1 MADSMAT
8 TAKLPVVTKS
18 PPPDLAPAEIE
29 LLSLTE
35 VEAAARA
42 ARGEANVAAE
52 ATSRSYSRIIVQ
64 NTISFINTLLFSIVV
79 FLAVLGLYSDAA
91 MTAVLVVA
99 NVVVGTFQEIRAK
112 RKLDQIALLTRP
124 TATVIRDKK
133 ERTIDPSQVVKGDLL
148 VLKPG
153 DQVLVDG
160 IVVQDSSLSVDESLL
175 TGESDLVQKAK
186 GAEVFSGSF
195 CMTGSGIYRAEKV
208 GAASLANE
216 MTGQARAYRN
226 VMTPLQREI
235 GFVIRV
241 MVVLM
246 VALGAQVADTFRSL
260 YQDVP
265 LTESVRAAAVIVA
278 LVPQGLIFMVT
289 VTYAM
294 AAVRMS
300 GKGALIQRMNAVES
314 TSQIDTLC
322 MDKTGTLTT
331 NNLALHT
338 VHPLG
343 RSEAEVRQMLG
354 HYAAATPTANR
365 TIDAIRAAGPAEPGT
380 PATEIPF
387 SSARKWSALA
397 FDGSA
402 DAGTFVLGAPEMLQP
417 ALQLGDTHDQRIEVW
432 ADEGLRVLLFGYY
445 PDPNA
450 IDPDNPALPGGMTPL
465 GLLAFSDE
473 LRPEARTTIEGFREA
488 GIGLK
493 IISGDNPDTVA
504 ALAKQA
510 GFPHDLRVVSGLEL
524 EKLDDEALKKVA
536 REVTVFGRIT
546 PSQKESLVKALRA
559 EGHYVAM
566 TGDGVNDVLAL
577 KQANLAIAMQSGS
590 QVTRGVADIVLLQ
603 DSFAALPAAF
613 LEGQRILKGMQDI
626 IRLFLVR
633 TLYVSLIIFAV
644 ARMGEEFPVT
654 PKQNA
659 LLALATVGMPV
670 LFLAAWARPGPT
682 PRRLVPSSSHFVIP
696 AALTIA
702 AVGTIVY
709 MFFLTMTG
717 ELGQARTALTI
728 TTIVCGLAL
737 IVFSEPPTSEWTGGD
752 ELSGD
757 WRPTILAGVT
767 LLIFCIGLY
776 IEPIRNF
783 YELETMPFTSY
794 LIIGLVVTGWSSIL
808 RYLWRLHVVDW
819 SWEHLRDYI
828 VSVRRRMARKKVTVW
843 DQDEDG
849 RDSGTGIRG

>member
-64 NTISFINTLLFSIVV
+64 NTISFINILLFSIVV

-365 TIDAIRAAGPAEPGT
+365 TIDAIRAAG
-380 PATEIPF
+380 
-387 SSARKWSALA
+387 
-397 FDGSA
+397 
-402 DAGTFVLGAPEMLQP
+402 
-417 ALQLGDTHDQRIEVW
+417 
-432 ADEGLRVLLFGYY
+432 
-445 PDPNA
+445 
-450 IDPDNPALPGGMTPL
+450 
-465 GLLAFSDE
+465 
-473 LRPEARTTIEGFREA
+473 
-488 GIGLK
+488 
-493 IISGDNPDTVA
+493 
-504 ALAKQA
+504 
-510 GFPHDLRVVSGLEL
+510 
-524 EKLDDEALKKVA
+524 
-536 REVTVFGRIT
+536 
-546 PSQKESLVKALRA
+546 
-559 EGHYVAM
+559 
-566 TGDGVNDVLAL
+566 
-577 KQANLAIAMQSGS
+577 
-590 QVTRGVADIVLLQ
+590 
-603 DSFAALPAAF
+603 
-613 LEGQRILKGMQDI
+613 
-626 IRLFLVR
+626 
-633 TLYVSLIIFAV
+633 
-644 ARMGEEFPVT
+644 
-654 PKQNA
+654 
-659 LLALATVGMPV
+659 
-670 LFLAAWARPGPT
+670 
-682 PRRLVPSSSHFVIP
+682 
-696 AALTIA
+696 
-702 AVGTIVY
+702 
-709 MFFLTMTG
+709 
-717 ELGQARTALTI
+717 
-728 TTIVCGLAL
+728 
-737 IVFSEPPTSEWTGGD
+737 
-752 ELSGD
+752 
-757 WRPTILAGVT
+757 
-767 LLIFCIGLY
+767 
-776 IEPIRNF
+776 
-783 YELETMPFTSY
+783 
-794 LIIGLVVTGWSSIL
+794 
-808 RYLWRLHVVDW
+808 
-819 SWEHLRDYI
+819 
-828 VSVRRRMARKKVTVW
+828 
-843 DQDEDG
+843 
-849 RDSGTGIRG
+849 

>member
-1 MADSMAT
+1 MAT
-8 TAKLPVVTKS
+8 TAKLPVVA
-18 PPPDLAPAEIE
+18 PPPPPVDAVPPAVE
-29 LLSLTE
+29 LLSLS
-35 VEAAARA
+35 EAEAVARA
-42 ARGEANVAAE
+42 ARGESNVAPV
-52 ATSRSYSRIIVQ
+52 ATSRSYGRIILQ
-64 NTISFINTLLFSIVV
+64 NTASFINILLFSIVI

-133 ERTIDPSQVVKGDLL
+133 ERTVDPSEIVRGDLL

-160 IVVQDSSLSVDESLL
+160 TVVQNSSLSLDESLL
-175 TGESDLVQKAK
+175 TGESDLVQKQM
-186 GAEVFSGSF
+186 GNEVYSGSF

-208 GAASLANE
+208 GTASLANQ

-235 GFVIRV
+235 GFVVRV

-246 VALGAQVADTFRSL
+246 IALGAQVADTFRSL

-265 LTESVRAAAVIVA
+265 LTESVRAAAVIAA
-278 LVPQGLIFMVT
+278 LVPQGLVFMVT

-314 TSQIDTLC
+314 TSQIDVLC

-331 NNLALHT
+331 NNLALHA

-343 RSEAEVRQMLG
+343 RDEAELRRLLCL
-354 HYAAATPTANR
+354 YAASTPTANR
-365 TIDAIRAAGPAEPGT
+365 TIDALRTALT
-380 PATEIPF
+380 ATGRPPRTDIPF
-387 SSARKWSALA
+387 SSARKWSALS
-397 FDGSA
+397 FDGA
-402 DAGTFVLGAPEMLQP
+402 DAGTYVLGAPEMMQP
-417 ALQLGDTHDQRIEVW
+417 ALQLGDTL
-432 ADEGLRVLLFGYY
+432 DEWIAGWTDDGLRVLLFGYY
-445 PDPNA
+445 SDPAA
-450 IDPDNPALPGGMTPL
+450 IDDEDPSLPGGLMPL
-465 GLLAFSDE
+465 GLVAFSDE
-473 LRPEARTTIEGFREA
+473 LRPEARTTIEGFRTA
-488 GIGLK
+488 GIALR

-504 ALAKQA
+504 ALARQA
-510 GFPHDLRVVSGLEL
+510 GFSHDLRVISGREL
-524 EKLDDEALKKVA
+524 EGLDDAALRKTA
-536 REVTVFGRIT
+536 SETTVFGRIT
-546 PSQKESLVKALRA
+546 PTQKEALVKALRA

-590 QVTRGVADIVLLQ
+590 QVTRGVADIVLLK

-644 ARMGEEFPVT
+644 SRMGEEFPVT

-659 LLALATVGMPV
+659 LLALATVGLPV

-709 MFFLTMTG
+709 MFFLDMTG
-717 ELGQARTALTI
+717 DPGQARTALTI

-737 IVFSEPPTSEWTGGD
+737 IVFSEPPTPEWTGGE

-767 LLIFCIGLY
+767 LLIFCVGLY

-794 LIIGLVVTGWSSIL
+794 LIIGLIVTGWSSIL
-808 RYLWRLHVVDW
+808 RYLWRLQVVGW
-819 SWEHLRDYI
+819 TWAHLRDWF
-828 VSVRRRMARKKVTVW
+828 VSVRRRMARKKLTVW
-843 DQDEDG
+843 DQQD
-849 RDSGTGIRG
+849 

>member
-8 TAKLPVVTKS
+8 TAKLPVVTK
-18 PPPDLAPAEIE
+18 PPKADAVPPAVE
-29 LLSLTE
+29 LLSLSE
-35 VEAAARA
+35 AEAAVRA
-42 ARGEANVAAE
+42 ARGEANVAPV
-52 ATSRSYSRIIVQ
+52 ATSRSYGRIILQ
-64 NTISFINTLLFSIVV
+64 NTVSFINILLFSIVV

-99 NVVVGTFQEIRAK
+99 NVCVGTVQEIRAK

-124 TATVIRDKK
+124 TATVIRDRK
-133 ERTIDPSQVVKGDLL
+133 ERTIDPAQIVKGDLL

-160 IVVQDSSLSVDESLL
+160 VVAQDSSLSVDESLL
-175 TGESDLVQKAK
+175 TGESDLVQKK
-186 GAEVFSGSF
+186 MGDEVYSGSF

-208 GAASLANE
+208 GAASLANQ

-235 GFVIRV
+235 GLIIRI
-241 MVVLM
+241 MMVLM
-246 VALGAQVADTFRSL
+246 IALGAQVADTFRSL

-314 TSQIDTLC
+314 TSQIDILC

-331 NNLALHT
+331 NNLALHA

-343 RSEAEVRQMLG
+343 RDEAEARRLLG
-354 HYAAATPTANR
+354 LYAGATPTANR
-365 TIDAIRAAGPAEPGT
+365 TIDAVRAAIATEPRT
-380 PATEIPF
+380 PSSEIPF
-387 SSARKWSALA
+387 SSARKWSALS
-397 FDGSA
+397 FDSS
-402 DAGTFVLGAPEMLQP
+402 DAGTYVLGAPEMLQP
-417 ALQLGDTHDQRIEVW
+417 AIQLGDTLNARIDQW
-432 ADEGLRVLLFGYY
+432 ADEGLRVLLFGVYS
-445 PDPNA
+445 DPAA
-450 IDPDNPALPGGMTPL
+450 IDTENPSLPGGMTPL
-465 GLLAFSDE
+465 GLIAFSDE

-504 ALAKQA
+504 ALARQA

-524 EKLDDEALKKVA
+524 ERLDDAALRKIA
-536 REVTVFGRIT
+536 SETTVFGRIT
-546 PSQKESLVKALRA
+546 PAQKESLVKSLRA
-559 EGHYVAM
+559 AGHYVAM

-590 QVTRGVADIVLLQ
+590 QVTRGVADIVLLK

-644 ARMGEEFPVT
+644 SRMGEEFPVT

-682 PRRLVPSSSHFVIP
+682 PRRLVPSSGHFVIP

-702 AVGTIVY
+702 IVGTIVY
-709 MFFLTMTG
+709 MFFLDMTG

-737 IVFSEPPTSEWTGGD
+737 IVFSEPPTPEWTGGD

-767 LLIFCIGLY
+767 LLAFCIGLY
-776 IEPIRNF
+776 IEPLRNF

-794 LIIGLVVTGWSSIL
+794 LVIGLVVTGWSSIL

-819 SWEHLRDYI
+819 SWVHLRDYV

-843 DQDEDG
+843 DQPE
-849 RDSGTGIRG
+849 

>member
-1 MADSMAT
+1 
-8 TAKLPVVTKS
+8 
-18 PPPDLAPAEIE
+18 
-29 LLSLTE
+29 
-35 VEAAARA
+35 
-42 ARGEANVAAE
+42 
-52 ATSRSYSRIIVQ
+52 
-64 NTISFINTLLFSIVV
+64 
-79 FLAVLGLYSDAA
+79 
-91 MTAVLVVA
+91 
-99 NVVVGTFQEIRAK
+99 
-112 RKLDQIALLTRP
+112 
-124 TATVIRDKK
+124 
-133 ERTIDPSQVVKGDLL
+133 
-148 VLKPG
+148 
-153 DQVLVDG
+153 
-160 IVVQDSSLSVDESLL
+160 
-175 TGESDLVQKAK
+175 
-186 GAEVFSGSF
+186 
-195 CMTGSGIYRAEKV
+195 
-208 GAASLANE
+208 
-216 MTGQARAYRN
+216 
-226 VMTPLQREI
+226 MTPLQREI
-235 GFVIRV
+235 GFVVRV

-246 VALGAQVADTFRSL
+246 IALGAQVADTFRSL

-265 LTESVRAAAVIVA
+265 LTESVRAAAVIAA
-278 LVPQGLIFMVT
+278 LVPQGLVFMVT

-314 TSQIDTLC
+314 TSQIDVLC

-331 NNLALHT
+331 NNLALHA

-343 RSEAEVRQMLG
+343 CDEAELRRLLG
-354 HYAAATPTANR
+354 LYAASTPTANR
-365 TIDAIRAAGPAEPGT
+365 TIDALRTALTTAGRPPRT
-380 PATEIPF
+380 DIPF

-397 FDGSA
+397 FDGE
-402 DAGTFVLGAPEMLQP
+402 DAGTYVLGAPEMLQP
-417 ALQLGDTHDQRIEVW
+417 ALQLGDTLDERIAGW
-432 ADEGLRVLLFGYY
+432 RDDGLRVLLFGYY
-445 PDPNA
+445 TDPAA
-450 IDPDNPALPGGMTPL
+450 IDDEDPSLPGGLVPL
-465 GLLAFSDE
+465 GLVAFSDE
-473 LRPEARTTIEGFREA
+473 LRPEARTTIEGFRTA
-488 GIGLK
+488 GIALK

-504 ALAKQA
+504 ALARQA
-510 GFPHDLRVVSGLEL
+510 GFAHDLRVISGREL
-524 EKLDDEALKKVA
+524 EGLDDAALRQIA
-536 REVTVFGRIT
+536 SETTVFGRIT
-546 PSQKESLVKALRA
+546 PTQKEALVKALRA
-559 EGHYVAM
+559 EGHYIAM

-590 QVTRGVADIVLLQ
+590 QVTRGVADIVLLK

-644 ARMGEEFPVT
+644 SRMGEEFPVT

-659 LLALATVGMPV
+659 LLALATVGLPV

-709 MFFLTMTG
+709 MFFLDMTG
-717 ELGQARTALTI
+717 DPGQARTALTI

-737 IVFSEPPTSEWTGGD
+737 IVFSEPPTPEWTGGE

-794 LIIGLVVTGWSSIL
+794 LIIGLIVTGWSSIL
-808 RYLWRLHVVDW
+808 RYLWRLQVV
-819 SWEHLRDYI
+819 SWTWAHLRDWS
-828 VSVRRRMARKKVTVW
+828 VSVRRRMARKKLTVW
-843 DQDEDG
+843 DQQD
-849 RDSGTGIRG
+849 

>member
-8 TAKLPVVTKS
+8 TAKLPVVKA
-18 PPPDLAPAEIE
+18 PPEPDLAPAAIE
-29 LLSLTE
+29 LLSLSE
-35 VEAAARA
+35 AEAAARA
-42 ARGEANVAAE
+42 ARGEANVAPV
-52 ATSRSYSRIIVQ
+52 ATSRSYGRIILQ
-64 NTISFINTLLFSIVV
+64 NTVSFINILLFGIVV

-124 TATVIRDKK
+124 TATVIRNKK
-133 ERTIDPSQVVKGDLL
+133 ERTIDPAEVVKGDLL
-148 VLKPG
+148 VLNPG

-160 IVVQDSSLSVDESLL
+160 VVVQDSSLSVDESLL
-175 TGESDLVQKAK
+175 TGESDLVQKK
-186 GAEVFSGSF
+186 RGEQVFSGSF
-195 CMTGSGIYRAEKV
+195 AMTGSGIYRAEKV
-208 GAASLANE
+208 GAESLANQ

-226 VMTPLQREI
+226 VQTPLQREI
-235 GFVIRV
+235 GLVIRV

-314 TSQIDTLC
+314 TSQIDVLC

-331 NNLALHT
+331 NNLALHA

-343 RSEAEVRQMLG
+343 RSEDEVRDLLG
-354 HYAAATPTANR
+354 HYAAATPTPNK
-365 TIDAIRAAGPAEPGT
+365 TIDAIRAAIPAEQGT
-380 PATEIPF
+380 PKAEIPF

-397 FDGSA
+397 LDGH
-402 DAGTFVLGAPEMLQP
+402 DAGTFVLGAPEMLRP
-417 ALQLGDTHDQRIEVW
+417 AVQLGDTLDNRIEAW

-445 PDPNA
+445 PDPAA
-450 IDPDNPALPGGMTPL
+450 INPDNPSLPGGMTPL
-465 GLLAFSDE
+465 GLVAFSDE
-473 LRPEARTTIEGFREA
+473 LRPEAKTTIEGFRTA
-488 GIGLK
+488 GIALK

-510 GFPHDLRVVSGLEL
+510 GFPHDLRVVSGIEL
-524 EKLDDEALKKVA
+524 EKMDDAALQKVA
-536 REVTVFGRIT
+536 QEVTVFGRIT
-546 PSQKESLVKALRA
+546 PGQKESLVKTLRGQ
-559 EGHYVAM
+559 GHYVAM

-590 QVTRGVADIVLLQ
+590 QVTRGVADIVLLK

-644 ARMGEEFPVT
+644 SRMGEEFPVT

-682 PRRLVPSSSHFVIP
+682 PRRLVPSASHFVIP

-709 MFFLTMTG
+709 MFFLAMTDDI
-717 ELGQARTALTI
+717 GQARTALTI

-757 WRPTILAGVT
+757 WRPTILAGGT
-767 LLIFCIGLY
+767 LLAFCIGLY
-776 IEPIRNF
+776 IAPIRRF

-794 LIIGLVVTGWSSIL
+794 LVIGLVVTGWSSIL

-819 SWEHLRDYI
+819 SWAHLRDYI
-828 VSVRRRMARKKVTVW
+828 TSVRRRMARKKVTVW
-843 DQDEDG
+843 DEEP
-849 RDSGTGIRG
+849 